1 MAKLYE
7 LTQCYKNL
15 LDLIDNPEIPAD
27 IISNSLNEVE
37 EDMNTKLENVA
48 KVIKSIEVDAKGLKE
63 EEKRLA
69 DRRKSLENRIINLK
83 EYAESS
89 MKAVGLTKIKGKVF
103 TLGIQKNAPSI
114 EIETENDI
122 PTKYF
127 IPQEPKLDRK
137 TLLKDMKEGIE
148 IPGVSVKQT
157 ECLRIR

>member
-27 IISNSLNEVE
+27 IISTSLNEVE
-37 EDMNTKLENVA
+37 EDINTKLENVA

-69 DRRKSLENRIINLK
+69 DRRKSLENRIVNLK

-89 MKAVGLTKIKGKVF
+89 MKAVGLTNIKGKVF
-103 TLGIQKNAPSI
+103 TLGLQKNAPSV
-114 EIETENDI
+114 EIREEESIPEQYFVLEKKLVKKDI
-122 PTKYF
+122 
-127 IPQEPKLDRK
+127 LAA
-137 TLLKDMKEGIE
+137 LKQGKEV
-148 IPGVSVKQT
+148 PGAVIKQT
-157 ECLRIR
+157 ESLRIR